1 MWHRLRYCAL
11 LNVHLLMIASVA
23 TALDS
28 DQDGVDDAVD
38 VCCATPMSVT
48 VDGEGRPFEDRDE
61 DCDVDLADYELL
73 AAELGGPG
81 SGMADLATFAV
92 LQGNFTSMLLD
103 DGPCCAAPLD
113 PVDDG
118 TDLPPGGIP
127 QVIISEIKP
136 GEYIE
141 IYNTT
146 DSDINLAAVPW
157 WFCAPFQYVPVATQ
171 ASVPA
176 GGFMRMD
183 WPITLTNPTEAN
195 GELILYKNSVFT
207 SATSVLDFVCWG
219 TPSPSRRLTQGADS
233 GKWEGRCVLSIS
245 PGGAIHRRVGT
256 DGTSWHSYDETAP
269 PSPMSCVP

>member
-1 MWHRLRYCAL
+1 MLRYCAL
-11 LNVHLLMIASVA
+11 LNVHLFVIASVA

-38 VCCATPMSVT
+38 VCCATPMSIT
-48 VDGEGRPFEDRDE
+48 VDGEGRPVEDRDE

-81 SGMADLATFAV
+81 LGMAGLATFAM
-92 LQGNFTSMLLD
+92 LQANFTGMLLD
-103 DGPCCAAPLD
+103 DGPCCAVPLD
-113 PVDDG
+113 PIDDG
-118 TDLPPGGIP
+118 TGLPPGGIP

-146 DSDINLAAVPW
+146 DSDINLTAIPW
-157 WFCAPFQYVPVATQ
+157 WFCAPFQYVPVATP
-171 ASVPA
+171 ASVAA

-183 WPITLTNPTEAN
+183 WPTTLTNPTEPN
-195 GELILYKNSVFT
+195 GELILYKDSFFS
-207 SATSVLDFVCWG
+207 SATSLLDFVCWG
-219 TPSPSRRLTQGADS
+219 SPSFSRRTTQGAVS
-233 GKWEGRCVLSIS
+233 GKWSGLCAPSIP

-256 DGTSWHSYDETAP
+256 DGTSADSYDVTAP
-269 PSPMSCVP
+269 PSPMSCAP

>member
-11 LNVHLLMIASVA
+11 LNMHLFVIASYA

-38 VCCATPMSVT
+38 VCCATPMSIT
-48 VDGEGRPFEDRDE
+48 VDGEGRPVEDRDE
-61 DCDVDLADYELL
+61 DCDVDLADHELL
-73 AAELGGPG
+73 AAELGVLR
-81 SGMADLATFAV
+81 SGMVDLTTFAT
-92 LQGNFTSMLLD
+92 LQANFTGILID
-103 DGPCCAAPLD
+103 DGPCCAVPLD
-113 PVDDG
+113 PIDDG

-141 IYNTT
+141 LYNTT
-146 DSDINLAAVPW
+146 DSDIDLTAIPW
-157 WFCAPFQYVPVATQ
+157 LFCAPFQYVPVATP

-183 WPITLTNPTEAN
+183 WPITLTNPTEPD
-195 GELILYKNSVFT
+195 GELILYKNSLFT
-207 SATSVLDFVCWG
+207 SANSVLDFVCWG
-219 TPSPSRRLTQGADS
+219 SPSPSRRLTEGADS
-233 GKWEGRCVLSIS
+233 GKWSGDCAQSIP
-245 PGGAIHRRVGT
+245 PGGAIHRKVGT
-256 DGTSWHSYDETAP
+256 DGTSAASYNVTAP